1 MIHKRLQQLFPFALF
16 LAVIVISLN
25 SCKLPSDPEEDT
37 TTPKEPVSIVV
48 AGQVANKVNGLPL
61 DSALVRVISDT
72 EEKVKLTDNEG
83 KYSVDIKVFN
93 DKRVLIIAMKEGF
106 RPDTIIVNTTSAQ
119 NSVKLMELQPLS
131 VPTGPSGRAASIY
144 LYSQTSFSIGVKES
158 GGNEIVHLAFEV
170 QDSTGRS
177 IDKNNAVDVTFMFGA
192 KPDGGEFLDPIKVR
206 TNEFGQVSTSLT
218 SGTKAGVVQ
227 LIAEINLDGKIIKSR
242 PVAIAIHGGLPE
254 SNHFSVA
261 VARLNFPGYN
271 IFGLTNSLTAYVGDR
286 YGNPVRPETIVYFT
300 TTGGII
306 EGSATTDV
314 LGTGSVTLISAEP
327 RPLHQIYGP
336 GFATVTASTGD
347 ENNLTIK
354 DSCLVLFSG
363 YPVLNISPTT
373 FDIDNLGMQSFTYWV
388 SDQNENPLAS
398 GTSIKVSIDGDNIKT
413 FGNTDITLPDTQS
426 RFWTQFSFSIAD
438 TDSLVKPRPI
448 GVTISV
454 TGPNGA
460 NELTIMGSS
469 K

>member
-1 MIHKRLQQLFPFALF
+1 
-16 LAVIVISLN
+16 
-25 SCKLPSDPEEDT
+25 
-37 TTPKEPVSIVV
+37 
-48 AGQVANKVNGLPL
+48 
-61 DSALVRVISDT
+61 
-72 EEKVKLTDNEG
+72 
-83 KYSVDIKVFN
+83 
-93 DKRVLIIAMKEGF
+93 
-106 RPDTIIVNTTSAQ
+106 
-119 NSVKLMELQPLS
+119 
-131 VPTGPSGRAASIY
+131 
-144 LYSQTSFSIGVKES
+144 
-158 GGNEIVHLAFEV
+158 
-170 QDSTGRS
+170 
-177 IDKNNAVDVTFMFGA
+177 MFGA

-413 FGNTDITLPDTQS
+413 FGNT
-426 RFWTQFSFSIAD
+426 
-438 TDSLVKPRPI
+438 VKEKKKNR
-448 GVTISV
+448 GK
-454 TGPNGA
+454 
-460 NELTIMGSS
+460 M